1 MCYVKIHGKPHYAC
15 FTCRKV
21 FRPTEEVFARGTCPE
36 CRRPMASMG
45 ICFKAP
51 RQADVRQWRK
61 VEILYKEGYTYR
73 WESCCP
79 GHGPGFRPRT
89 LAEIP
94 EFLAERVAE
103 KGRNEQR
110 AKSEASYGKRRES
123 MRKKKQ
129 QRDKVRTAKAL
140 LAL

>member
-1 MCYVKIHGKPHYAC
+1 MCYVKIHGKPHHAC
-15 FTCRKV
+15 FSCRKV
-21 FRPTEEVFARGTCPE
+21 FRPTGEVFARGTCPE
-36 CRRPMASMG
+36 CRRPLASMG

-61 VEILYKEGYTYR
+61 VEILYKQGYTYR

-94 EFLAERVAE
+94 EFLADERV
-103 KGRNEQR
+103 
-110 AKSEASYGKRRES
+110 
-123 MRKKKQ
+123 KKKREKEKEKSMVSWEMHRKSMEKK
-129 QRDKVRTAKAL
+129 QRHRSNTKRHKK
-140 LAL
+140 